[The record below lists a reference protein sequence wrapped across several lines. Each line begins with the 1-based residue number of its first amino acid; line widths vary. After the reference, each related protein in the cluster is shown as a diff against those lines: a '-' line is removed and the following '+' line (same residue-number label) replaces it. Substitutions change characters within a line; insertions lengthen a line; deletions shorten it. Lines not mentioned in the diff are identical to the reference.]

1 MMNTLH
7 TIPTHPQHMD
17 DHLEP
22 RQPALLP
29 IEITN
34 GELIGVPPS
43 TFDGDRSKADE
54 FITRFGLYSM
64 INERNSVI
72 TNPKRRTALA
82 LTYIRGPKVDDWV
95 SQQFNAL
102 STKVNGD
109 ANLVPKYANTDEA
122 LWEDFVTSFKCAF
135 SETVEEVLA
144 RLEDLQMTGDD
155 VEMYIA
161 TFENLI
167 RQARREREDSWMVE
181 RFCQGLPADFKR
193 SIMRR
198 ETKPNT
204 IDEWKSAAREQVERR
219 IYRRRLM
226 NHVNNRG
233 PKGGDTDPVQTG
245 VVRLSQLSEEKKATL
260 MAEGQCFKC
269 EGKGH
274 LARNCP
280 EENVR
285 N

>member
-7 TIPTHPQHMD
+7 TIPTNPHHID

-43 TFDGDRSKADE
+43 TFDGDRSKADH

-72 TNPKRRTALA
+72 TNPKRRIALA

-95 SQQFNAL
+95 TQQVNAL
-102 STKVNGD
+102 LTKVVGD
-109 ANLVPKYANTDEA
+109 ADHVPKHANTDEA
-122 LWEDFVTSFKCAF
+122 LWEDFVTEFKRAYG
-135 SETVEEVLA
+135 ETVEEVLA
-144 RLEDLQMTGDD
+144 RLKDLQMTGDD

-167 RQARREREDSWMVE
+167 RQARRKREDGWMVDCF
-181 RFCQGLPADFKR
+181 RQGLPTDFIR
-193 SIMRR
+193 SIMKR
-198 ETKPNT
+198 ETIPNS
-204 IDEWKSAAREQVERR
+204 IDEWQSAAREEVELRR
-219 IYRRRLM
+219 SMKFYLPGT
-226 NHVNNRG
+226 RG
-233 PKGGDTDPVQTG
+233 VTDTVQTG
-245 VVRLSQLSEEKKATL
+245 VIRPSQEERSRLK
-260 MAEGQCFKC
+260 AEGRCFEC
-269 EGKGH
+269 NGKGH
-274 LARNCP
+274 RVRDCP
-280 EENVR
+280 DKLGENVR